1 MKNNM
6 TVRTKYIY
14 NQGQIRILAKIHV
27 CKEESSMKRKL
38 NYRFFVIDV
47 VLVPDDIDGHL
58 GSNKNCLYLENH
70 VKIDFIVI

>member
-38 NYRFFVIDV
+38 NYRFYFIDV
-47 VLVPDDIDGHL
+47 VVFFGADHILRYL
-58 GSNKNCLYLENH
+58 GSNKQAIFSVAC
-70 VKIDFIVI
+70 VKVL

>member
-58 GSNKNCLYLENH
+58 GSNKKSIFRKSRECLILLL
-70 VKIDFIVI
+70 